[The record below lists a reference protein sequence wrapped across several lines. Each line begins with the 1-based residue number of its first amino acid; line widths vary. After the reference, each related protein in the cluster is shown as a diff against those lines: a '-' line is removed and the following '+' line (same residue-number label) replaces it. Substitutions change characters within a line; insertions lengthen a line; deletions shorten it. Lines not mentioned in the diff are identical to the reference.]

1 MPKKLFHELVMEKR
15 EKITAAA
22 LAEFSQYGFTDSST
36 NRIVKEAEISKGSLF
51 KYFETK
57 EDLYFYILD
66 GAVKD
71 LLDGLKAGISRL
83 SEDLFERVVQYS
95 RMEFEWHIRNPQKY
109 RLIKRAFEDD
119 GSLIYRKTLERYYS
133 AGDSYYYSLFEGINT
148 KILNW
153 SQDKILDV
161 LKWFLKGFNE
171 EFLKDLGFNEDMDN
185 MKKAYLKRLKD
196 YTRILKHGFY
206 KT

>member
-51 KYFETK
+51 KYFENK
-57 EDLYFYILD
+57 EDLYFY
-66 GAVKD
+66 
-71 LLDGLKAGISRL
+71 LLDGVVADLMEDMKQGAAGL
-83 SEDLFERVVQYS
+83 SKDLFQRAIQYS
-95 RMEFEWHIRNPQKY
+95 QMEFDWHIKNPRKY

-119 GSLIYRKTLERYYS
+119 GSLIYRKTLERYHS

-148 KILNW
+148 KVLNW
-153 SQDKILDV
+153 SRDKILDV

-171 EFLKDLGFNEDMDN
+171 EFLKDLDFNEDMDN